1 MVRTVIVEREQPAE
15 VRTPCPAPVP
25 LPDRDLEEAETQSLW
40 GRDRTALRICE
51 VRRAAAVGGAH
62 AQ

>member
-1 MVRTVIVEREQPAE
+1 VVRTVIVEREQPNEA
-15 VRTPCPAPVP
+15 RTPCPEPVP
-25 LPDRDLEEAETQSLW
+25 LPDRDLGEAETQSLW

-51 VRRAAAVGGAH
+51 VRRAAAAGGTH